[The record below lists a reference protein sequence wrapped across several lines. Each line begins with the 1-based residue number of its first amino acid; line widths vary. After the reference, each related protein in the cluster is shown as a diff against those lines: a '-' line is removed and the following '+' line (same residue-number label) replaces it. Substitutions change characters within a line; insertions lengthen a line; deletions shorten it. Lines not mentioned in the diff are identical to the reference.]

1 MLTGLGVWLPYSFFL
16 ITVQF
21 CMTLIVRI
29 RMNLSVGKIVFK
41 IRPDVN
47 VIQRL
52 LCVLVKVN
60 ILYFSLRFYSSI
72 EYNIN
77 AKLLFLSVYIY

>member
-1 MLTGLGVWLPYSFFL
+1 
-16 ITVQF
+16 
-21 CMTLIVRI
+21 MTLIGRI

-52 LCVLVKVN
+52 LCVLVKVHM
-60 ILYFSLRFYSSI
+60 LFFSLRIYLSI